1 MQIRCAILALALT
14 STGVAGAEA
23 LPANAEPSPIPRTSR
38 QLLLVRSDH
47 WWSSSGTLTQLERR
61 AGGDWVAVGGETPV
75 DLGRN
80 GMAWGRGLHSSPAT
94 GPFKTEG
101 DRKSPAGAF
110 ALGRA
115 FGTAES
121 LPSDSRGFPYLQST
135 ATTYCVEDVRSTFYN
150 QIIDS
155 REVPRAGWER
165 WSELKRRDGLFDWG
179 VIVKQNAP
187 DTRKAA
193 GSCVFLHVWRG
204 PRVPTSGC
212 TAMARDRIQALL
224 RWLDPAAE
232 PVLVQLP
239 KPTLDT
245 LRKAWELP

>member
-1 MQIRCAILALALT
+1 MP
-14 STGVAGAEA
+14 V
-23 LPANAEPSPIPRTSR
+23 SPISRASR
-38 QLLLVRSDH
+38 QLLLVRADS
-47 WWSSSGTLTQLERR
+47 WASSSGTLTQYERKTD
-61 AGGDWVAVGGETPV
+61 GEWVAAGPDTPA

-80 GMAWGRGLHSSPAT
+80 GLAWGRGLHAPPRS
-94 GPFKTEG
+94 GPIKTEG

-115 FGTAES
+115 FGVAPS
-121 LPSDSRGFPYLQST
+121 LPEDSRGFPYLQTQPS
-135 ATTYCVEDVRSTFYN
+135 TYCVEDTRSSFYN

-155 REVPRAGWER
+155 RDVSRSTWEK
-165 WSELKRRDGLFDWG
+165 WSELRRPDGLFDWG
-179 VIVKQNAP
+179 VVVRHNTQ

-212 TAMARDRIQALL
+212 TALPREQIQAIV
-224 RWLDPAAE
+224 RWLDPAAQ

-239 KPTLDT
+239 RVALEALRGPWGLPT
-245 LRKAWELP
+245 AS

>member
-1 MQIRCAILALALT
+1 MHIRGAILALALT
-14 STGVAGAEA
+14 VAGGARAES
-23 LPANAEPSPIPRTSR
+23 LSPSPEPSPVPRSSR
-38 QLLLVRSDH
+38 QLLLVQADH
-47 WWSSSGTLTQLERR
+47 WWSSSGTLTQYERR
-61 AGGDWVAVGGETPV
+61 AGGEWVVSGTETPV

-80 GMAWGRGLHSSPAT
+80 GMAWGRGLHASPAK
-94 GPFKTEG
+94 GPFKAEG
-101 DRKSPAGAF
+101 DRKSPAGVF
-110 ALGRA
+110 ALSRA
-115 FGTAES
+115 FGTSEKPPA
-121 LPSDSRGFPYLQST
+121 DSRGFPYQQSLDSS
-135 ATTYCVEDVRSTFYN
+135 YCVEDVRSSFYN

-204 PRVPTSGC
+204 PRMPTAGC
-212 TAMARDRIQALL
+212 TAMPRERIEALV

-239 KPTLDT
+239 KPTLEA
-245 LRKAWELP
+245 LRKAWDLP

>member
-1 MQIRCAILALALT
+1 VQIRRVILALALT
-14 STGVAGAEA
+14 LASRARAES
-23 LPANAEPSPIPRTSR
+23 LPPTAERSPIARTSR
-38 QLLLVRSDH
+38 QMLLVRADA
-47 WWSSSGTLTQLERR
+47 WWSSSGTLTQYERR
-61 AGGDWVAVGGETPV
+61 AGADWVAVGETPV

-80 GMAWGRGLHSSPAT
+80 GMAWGRGLHVLPAT
-94 GPFKTEG
+94 GPFKAEG

-110 ALGRA
+110 ALVRA
-115 FGTAES
+115 FGTAEA
-121 LPSDSRGFPYLQST
+121 LPADSRGFPYLQSS
-135 ATTYCVEDVRSTFYN
+135 ASTYCVEDVRSNFYN

-165 WSELKRRDGLFDWG
+165 WSELRRRDGLFDWG
-179 VIVKQNAP
+179 VIVQQNAP
-187 DTRKAA
+187 ETRKAA

-212 TAMARDRIQALL
+212 TAMPRERIQALL
-224 RWLDPAAE
+224 RWLDPKAE

-239 KPTLDT
+239 KPAFEA